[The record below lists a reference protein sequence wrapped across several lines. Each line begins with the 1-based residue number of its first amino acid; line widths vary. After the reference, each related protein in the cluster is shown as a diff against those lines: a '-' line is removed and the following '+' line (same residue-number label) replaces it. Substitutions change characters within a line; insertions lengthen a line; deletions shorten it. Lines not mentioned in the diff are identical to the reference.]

1 MSAEAKML
9 LSEVFDNL
17 RHGELL
23 HMYMGGKDIDGIA
36 AEDWPAIVSHIN
48 MGLTSLYK
56 RFPLRYEEAIIQ
68 QFEEIQTYYLRKQFA
83 VSNRESREPI
93 KYIMDSDLQPFKGNV
108 LKIENVY
115 SEYGEERSLNDSNDT
130 FTVYTPQFDAII
142 KPYNCKEN
150 AMSVVYRANHDKI
163 VVTDDFNPDEIEVNL
178 PITLIEPLLFFV
190 ANRVLNGMG
199 AGNNI
204 QEANHYLSKY
214 ELACAQIELYGLVN
228 KESASNHRLENSGWV

>member
-1 MSAEAKML
+1 ML
-9 LSEVFDNL
+9 LSEIFDSL
-17 RHGELL
+17 RHGELG
-23 HMYMGGKDIDGIA
+23 HMYIGGKEIDGIA
-36 AEDWPAIVSHIN
+36 AEDWPSIVSHIN
-48 MGLTSLYK
+48 LGLTALHK
-56 RFPLRYEEAIIQ
+56 RFPLRYEEVIIQ
-68 QFEEIQTYYLRKQFA
+68 QFEEIQTYYLRSKYA
-83 VSNRESREPI
+83 LSNHSSLEPI
-93 KYIMDSDLQPFKGNV
+93 KYIMDSEYQPFKDNV

-115 SEYGEERSLNDSNDT
+115 SEFGQERSLNDDKDT

-163 VVTDDFNPDEIEVNL
+163 VVTDDFNPDAIEVNL
-178 PITLIEPLLFFV
+178 PITLVEPLLFFV

-214 ELACAQIELYGLVN
+214 ELACAQIETFGLIN
-228 KESASNHRLENSGWV
+228 KEASSNIRLEKAGWV

>member
-1 MSAEAKML
+1 ML
-9 LSEVFDNL
+9 LSEIFDSL
-17 RHGELL
+17 RHGELG
-23 HMYMGGKDIDGIA
+23 HMYMGGKEIDGIA

-48 MGLTSLYK
+48 LGLSALHK
-56 RFPLRYEEAIIQ
+56 RFPLKYDEVIIQ
-68 QFEEIQTYYLRKQFA
+68 QFEEIQTYYLRKQYA
-83 VSNRESREPI
+83 LTNSNSNELI
-93 KYIMDSDLQPFKGNV
+93 KYIMDSEYQPFKENV
-108 LKIENVY
+108 IKIETVY
-115 SEYGEERSLNDSNDT
+115 SEFGEERPINDNNDNRSV
-130 FTVYTPQFDAII
+130 FTPQFDAII

-163 VVTDDFNPDEIEVNL
+163 IVTDDFNPDAIEVHL

-214 ELACAQIELYGLVN
+214 ELACAQIETYGLMN
-228 KESASNHRLENSGWV
+228 KEAASNIRLEKSGWV